1 MNDDVLR
8 DRLIALDPDAGAP
21 TDPVTSDR
29 ARALLETIMST
40 PTSTPNHP
48 DRTTDR
54 PDTGGHESTVVAM
67 RRTVGR
73 RWMVTFAGAA
83 AAAVAAITF
92 VAVRGGDEPV
102 TTSTFSLA
110 SSDPLTQMC
119 LPFDPTLLA
128 AVPVAFA
135 GTVTDI
141 TTDDTGTNVV
151 RIETD
156 RWYRGDATDV
166 VELTVP
172 SGFTAA
178 LDGVDFVT
186 GQRYLVSVADGVV
199 TSCGM
204 SGVATPD
211 YEAQWDVAFGS

>member
-8 DRLIALDPDAGAP
+8 DRLIALDPDAGAL

-73 RWMVTFAGAA
+73 RWMVTFAGVA
-83 AAAVAAITF
+83 AAAVAGATTF

-156 RWYRGDATDV
+156 RWYRGPTRPMWSRNPPCRPGSPRHSMESTSSPASATWSAS
-166 VELTVP
+166 P
-172 SGFTAA
+172 TASSPA
-178 LDGVDFVT
+178 AG
-186 GQRYLVSVADGVV
+186 
-199 TSCGM
+199 
-204 SGVATPD
+204 
-211 YEAQWDVAFGS
+211 